1 MRKFR
6 NFGIVLGL
14 FCIVLSGSA
23 GAIGQGGMDRASY
36 RSNDPPGRIFPGH
49 YFEYKARFYLKKGDY
64 RAALQMFELA
74 GFWANK
80 IAQYNAG
87 IMYYN
92 GIGVPVDRVRG
103 VAWLGI
109 AAEAHDDLADRALS
123 VAYASLNDAEK
134 RSADAL
140 WRQLAQ
146 KYGDAVSVRRAL
158 DNYAMETRAIT
169 GSHVGFVD
177 DVRAYETGPGAA
189 TLGEAGSTYYAR
201 QAQTRDALIS
211 KITGHVTVGAV
222 GPLDVPKDVLQKAS
236 QTPLE

>member
-6 NFGIVLGL
+6 GLGMVLGL
-14 FCIVLSGSA
+14 VCIALSGTA
-23 GAIGQGGMDRASY
+23 GAIGQGGMDSASY
-36 RSNDPPGRIFPGH
+36 RTNDPPGRFFPGH

-64 RAALQMFELA
+64 RGALQMFELA

-92 GIGVPVDRVRG
+92 GIGVPADRVRG

-123 VAYASLNDAEK
+123 VAYASLSDAEK
-134 RSADAL
+134 RNADAL
-140 WRQLAQ
+140 WRQLDQ
-146 KYGDAVSVRRAL
+146 KYGDAVSVPRAL
-158 DNYAMETRAIT
+158 DNYAMEAHAAT
-169 GSHVGFVD
+169 GSHVGFIGNMQ
-177 DVRAYETGPGAA
+177 AYETGPDTAS
-189 TLGEAGSTYYAR
+189 LGEAGSTYYGR

-211 KITGHVTVGAV
+211 KITGHVTVGTVA
-222 GPLDVPKDVLQKAS
+222 PLDLPADATQTTSPKPGD
-236 QTPLE
+236 